1 MSTLNQ
7 LMKLANSLPL
17 DKLAQYLPLER
28 LPLDKLAGNA
38 LGNLD
43 ELKNRERMSS
53 VDTAWLRMDT
63 PVNLMMIAGV
73 MMFDGAPDLARIK
86 RMVSARL
93 SRYPRFRQRVV
104 QDGSG
109 AYWVEDEHFDIGNHV
124 HAVNLAGTAASA
136 SHAPG
141 AAAGASAGTSDQA
154 GRAGR
159 PHSAGNKEALEHY
172 VGALTTQSL
181 DFNKPLWHMTVV
193 ERYDGDGVSG
203 HALILRIHHCI
214 ADGIA
219 LIGVMYSLFDETH
232 DAPEEGQE
240 PEGLKRVREK
250 REAKRAARAELDFM
264 EQLFAP
270 VSDTAGRALAVGGD
284 VASRYMDMMSNPE
297 KFAGYA
303 KIAAAVT
310 AEIAQLATMPN
321 DSVTRF
327 KGKPSAVKHVA
338 WSAPLPLADIK
349 AVCKVLGVS
358 VNDILL
364 ASVAGV
370 MRSYLAH
377 KGDATE
383 GVEVRGFVPVN
394 LRPRGAEHKLGN
406 HFGLV
411 ALVLPAGIE
420 DPSVRLAEVKRRM
433 DELKNS
439 YQAALSMGILST
451 VGFLPRAIQKQVLD
465 MFLSKGSAVMTN
477 VPGPLQALH
486 MAGARLAQQMFWVP
500 QSGDIGVGVS
510 ILSYNGQMQFGLVTD
525 RKFVDDPQEIVSRF
539 APEFD
544 KLVYW
549 LLLEGAPPGGFDL
562 PPSMPA
568 TPPGAEPLAPT
579 VSEDSPG
586 ASAATKGRRPVPP
599 MRLKDLALPARN
611 AAAVNAAMANMAN
624 TDESGAAG
632 DAGTPSG
639 TGAIATAPRMKKKGL
654 LAHARG

>member
-1 MSTLNQ
+1 MTALDQ
-7 LMKLANSLPL
+7 LIKLAGNLPL
-17 DKLAQYLPLER
+17 DRLAQYLPLDR

-38 LGNLD
+38 LGKLD
-43 ELKNRERMSS
+43 QLKNRERMSS

-63 PVNLMMIAGV
+63 PTNLMMIVGV

-86 RMVSARL
+86 RTVAARL
-93 SRYPRFRQRVV
+93 SRYLRFRQRVV

-109 AYWVEDEHFDIGNHV
+109 AYWVHDEHFDIGNHV
-124 HAVNLAGTAASA
+124 HAVNLAGVADS
-136 SHAPG
+136 
-141 AAAGASAGTSDQA
+141 TSQS
-154 GRAGR
+154 G
-159 PHSAGNKEALEHY
+159 SAGNKEALEQY
-172 VGALTTQSL
+172 VAALTTQSL
-181 DFNKPLWHMTVV
+181 DFNKPLWHMTLV
-193 ERYDGDGVSG
+193 ERYQGDGVSG

-219 LIGVMYSLFDETH
+219 LIGVMYSLFDETG
-232 DAPEEGQE
+232 DAPEEGEE
-240 PEGLKRVREK
+240 PEGLKRMREK

-270 VSDTAGRALAVGGD
+270 VSDAAGRVLAVTGD
-284 VASRYMDMMSNPE
+284 VASRYMDMMSSPE
-297 KFAGYA
+297 KFADYA

-321 DSVTRF
+321 DSATRF
-327 KGKPSAVKHVA
+327 KGKPSAVKRVA

-364 ASVAGV
+364 ASVAGAL
-370 MRSYLAH
+370 RSYLAH
-377 KGDATE
+377 KGDDTD

-420 DPSVRLAEVKRRM
+420 DPFARLYDVKRRM
-433 DELKNS
+433 DALKNS
-439 YQAALSMGILST
+439 YQAALSMGILGT

-465 MFLSKGSAVMTN
+465 MFSSKGSAVMTN
-477 VPGPLQALH
+477 VPGPQQALH

-500 QSGDIGVGVS
+500 QSGDIGIGVS
-510 ILSYNGQMQFGLVTD
+510 ILSYNGQVQFGLVTD
-525 RKFVDDPQEIVSRF
+525 RKFVDDPQEIVKRF

-549 LLLEGAPPGGFDL
+549 LLLEGAPPGGFEL
-562 PPSMPA
+562 PKDWSAGESP
-568 TPPGAEPLAPT
+568 APT
-579 VSEDSPG
+579 VSDGMSG
-586 ASAATKGRRPVPP
+586 TSAATKGRRPAVSAGAAPAP
-599 MRLKDLALPARN
+599 ALRLKDLALPAHN
-611 AAAVNAAMANMAN
+611 VAAANAAMANM
-624 TDESGAAG
+624 T
-632 DAGTPSG
+632 GTAQPE
-639 TGAIATAPRMKKKGL
+639 TARPAKPRMKKKGL
-654 LAHARG
+654 LARARA

>member
-1 MSTLNQ
+1 MTALDQ
-7 LMKLANSLPL
+7 LIKLAGNLPL
-17 DKLAQYLPLER
+17 DRLAQYLPLDR

-38 LGNLD
+38 LGKLD
-43 ELKNRERMSS
+43 QLKNRERMSS

-63 PVNLMMIAGV
+63 PTNLMMIVGV

-86 RMVSARL
+86 RTVAARL
-93 SRYPRFRQRVV
+93 SRYLRFRQRVV

-109 AYWVEDEHFDIGNHV
+109 AYWVHDEHFDIGNHV
-124 HAVNLAGTAASA
+124 HAVNLAGVADS
-136 SHAPG
+136 
-141 AAAGASAGTSDQA
+141 TSQS
-154 GRAGR
+154 G
-159 PHSAGNKEALEHY
+159 SAGNKEALEQY
-172 VGALTTQSL
+172 VAALTTQSL
-181 DFNKPLWHMTVV
+181 DFNKPLWHMTLV
-193 ERYDGDGVSG
+193 ERYQGDGVSG

-219 LIGVMYSLFDETH
+219 LIGVMYSLFDETG
-232 DAPEEGQE
+232 DAPEEGEE
-240 PEGLKRVREK
+240 PEGLKRMREK

-270 VSDTAGRALAVGGD
+270 VSDAAGRVLAVTGD
-284 VASRYMDMMSNPE
+284 VASRYMDMMSSPE
-297 KFAGYA
+297 KFADYA

-321 DSVTRF
+321 DSATRF
-327 KGKPSAVKHVA
+327 KGKPSAVKRVA

-364 ASVAGV
+364 ASVAGAL
-370 MRSYLAH
+370 RSYLAH
-377 KGDATE
+377 KGDDTD

-420 DPSVRLAEVKRRM
+420 DPFARLYDVKRRM
-433 DELKNS
+433 DALKNS
-439 YQAALSMGILST
+439 YQAALSMGILGT

-465 MFLSKGSAVMTN
+465 MFSSKGSAVMTN
-477 VPGPLQALH
+477 VPGPQQALH

-500 QSGDIGVGVS
+500 QSGDIGIGVS
-510 ILSYNGQMQFGLVTD
+510 ILSYNGQVQFGLVTD
-525 RKFVDDPQEIVSRF
+525 RKFVDDPQEIVKRF

-549 LLLEGAPPGGFDL
+549 LLLEGAPPGGFEL
-562 PPSMPA
+562 PKDWSAGESP
-568 TPPGAEPLAPT
+568 APT
-579 VSEDSPG
+579 VSDGMSG
-586 ASAATKGRRPVPP
+586 TSAATKGRRPAVSAGAAPAP
-599 MRLKDLALPARN
+599 ALRLKDLALPAHN
-611 AAAVNAAMANMAN
+611 VAAANAAMANM
-624 TDESGAAG
+624 T
-632 DAGTPSG
+632 GT
-639 TGAIATAPRMKKKGL
+639 AQLETARPAKPRMKKKGL
-654 LAHARG
+654 LARARA